1 MGLSVLPPL
10 WSVFKSTPAVW
21 SINLSERKTS
31 ILLEVLKLQPE
42 KKQLNLTGWSHE
54 ENEGRSFLQC
64 LPYISQ
70 LSFST
75 TSSESSEAVRFFGDL
90 FCAAAE
96 REQQT
101 GEKILELLS
110 SMCTYKNLPLQEI
123 WCDFLM
129 DLYYYTTKTGLSVL
143 PSLKPVFQSTP
154 PVWFINLS
162 ERKTSI
168 LLEVLKLQPEK
179 KQVELTGCSHEESEV
194 RSFLQCLPYI
204 SQLSVVPEF
213 SEPLEEIRLFGHLIC
228 AAAETEQWTRE
239 KILQLLIVVCTYKGF
254 PLREIWCDFLLD
266 LYSSDFEMAFRVL
279 RSLQSV
285 FQSTPAVWS
294 INLSERKTSILL
306 EVLKLQPEKKQ
317 VELTGCSHE
326 ESEVR
331 SFLQCLPYISQ
342 LSVIPQLSEPS
353 EETRFFGNLFCA
365 AAEREQQTGGKMLE
379 LLSSVCRYKT
389 FPLTEIWCDFLFD
402 LYCHVKDYEIKTGLS
417 VLPSL
422 QSVFHSAPAVWSI
435 NLSERKTSILL
446 EVLKLQPEKK
456 HVKLTGC
463 SHEESEVLSFLQCLP
478 YISQLSFS
486 PSFLLSSQTDLT
498 WEEAEREQQPGEKIL
513 ELLISVCRHGTFPFN
528 ERCSCADCDFL
539 LDLFSHVKDCETKTG
554 LSVLPSL
561 QSVFLAPA
569 VWFINLSERKT
580 SILLEVLK
588 LQPEKKQVE
597 LTDCSHEESEVRS
610 FLQCLPYISQ
620 LSVDTNTSDEDTTR
634 FFGNLFC
641 AAAEREQQ
649 TGEKI
654 LELLSSVCR
663 YKNSPLKQKWCDFLM
678 DLYSYETK
686 TGLSVLPSLQSVFHS
701 APAVWSINLSERKT
715 SILLE
720 VLKLQPEKK
729 QVELTGCSHD
739 ESEVRSFLQCLPYIS
754 QLSVVPL
761 RSDLHEA
768 VRFFVNLFCAAA
780 EREQQTGEKILEL
793 LSSVCAYQTFP
804 VHERGM
810 DESYVSDFL
819 LDLYSHVKDY
829 DTKTGLSVLPS
840 LQSVFQ
846 SAPAVWSISLSERK
860 TSILLEVLK
869 LQPEKKH
876 VELTGCSH
884 EESEVL
890 SFLHCLPYISQ
901 LSFSSSFLHS
911 IEANLM
917 MGKAEREQQ
926 PGEKILKLLSYG
938 IFPFNHTDDD
948 YEEMEYQSD
957 FLLDL
962 YSHVKDCE
970 TKTGLSVLP
979 SLQSVFQSAP
989 AVWSINLSE
998 RKTSILLEVLK
1009 LQPEKKQVELT
1020 DCSHEESEVRSFLQ
1034 CLPYISQLSV
1044 GRWRLRLHE
1053 AVRFFVN
1060 LFCAAAEREQQT
1072 GEKILELLSSVCTYQ
1087 TFPVHE
1093 RDMDDIEAEEVQI
1106 DFLLD
1111 LCSHVKD
1118 YEIKTGLSVLPS
1130 LQSVFSAPAVWS
1142 ISLSKRKTSILL
1154 EVLKLQPEKKQ
1165 VELTGCSLEEGEVR
1179 SFLQCLPYISQLS
1192 VYPDRSRLHEAV
1204 RFFVNL
1210 FCAAAEREQQTGEK
1224 ILELL
1229 SSVCTYQTFPVHERD
1244 MDAEIQCAGLLDLYS
1259 HVKDCETK
1267 TGLSVLPSLQS
1278 VFQSAPA
1285 VWFINLS
1292 ERKTSI
1298 LLEVLKLQPEK
1309 KQVELT
1315 GCSHEESEVRSFL
1328 QCLPYISQLS
1338 VYPDRSCLHEA
1349 VRFFVNLFCA
1359 AAERE
1364 QQTGEKIL
1372 QLLLSV
1378 CTYQTFPVNDTHI
1391 YLQYLQ
1397 YQCDF
1402 LLDLYSHVK
1411 DCETKTGLSV
1421 LPSLQSVFQS
1431 TPAVWS
1437 INLSERKTSILLEV
1451 LKLQPEKKQV
1461 KLTGC
1466 SHEESEVRSFLQCLP
1481 YISQLSVDGPRFVE
1495 DEAVRFFVNLFCA
1508 AAEREQQTGEKILKL
1523 LSSVCRYKNSPL
1535 KENWCDFLMDL
1546 YSYETKTGLSVLP
1559 SLQSVF
1565 QSAPAVWSINLSE
1578 RKTSILL
1585 EVLKLQPEKKQVE
1598 LTGCSHEES
1607 EVRSFLQCLPY
1618 ISQLSFFTLWADEAA
1633 KFFVNL
1639 FCAATEREQQT
1650 GEKILELLSSVCT
1663 YQTFPFIDRDI
1674 DAQYKCNFLLDLC
1687 SHVKDHE
1694 SKTGL
1699 SVLPSLQSVFQSAP
1713 AVWFINLSERK
1724 TSILLEIL
1732 KVQSGKK
1739 QLKLRG
1745 CPHEESEVRSFL
1757 QCLPYIS
1764 QLSCDPDFFQ
1774 SVCTSMFVRSRE
1786 EAQQL
1791 ESLLQLLGFQLLL
1804 TEELHRK
1811 SCWSVGRVLR
1821 LCGSKVDLILTPS
1834 KMSARGAAL
1843 LFRHTTQLHSLRLS
1857 IDMSLLLF
1865 QWVRRDRV
1873 VCPLA
1878 VEELSLVPK
1887 KARPSHRVL
1896 LRAVSSLA
1904 SLLRYWTVARLDL
1917 TETCIPAQGLITL
1930 LLHDGPLTVKLSE
1943 ESFQQLLCLLHEIQD
1958 KDLTLSFFS
1967 KVGGD
1972 LTSCCLNWELLHY
1985 LLQQSSAQT
1994 ITVNLRKNLFLQE
2007 ETTRLLPFLDRIVFK
2022 RPSPSFAMSS
2032 IRELYRA
2039 HDSHAVPSLLR
2050 SFGHVINLSSRE
2062 LDSVDCAALIF
2073 ILKHGDGVKLN
2084 LLWTS
2089 IPAEGVESILFMLDK
2104 VSHLSVDRNQL
2115 LRFIH
2120 CCAACDVQQEAASGL
2135 LRSLQHSLDLSCSSC
2150 VELPEEDQPES
2161 LSLTADD
2168 CRAVSTILT
2177 HSSRDTQLDLRDCEV
2192 EDSVLDLLFPVLHR
2206 VRLRVSK
2213 TVLLQLLSLVP
2224 VNSERDTVRRA
2235 VSLCRALGGELDL
2248 SHSTLDQR
2256 ACGALVQ
2263 MLDSCEGLTELDLS
2277 HCQLTDQLL
2286 LPLITH
2292 LHKVQV
2298 LDLSH
2303 NQITDASTDVL
2314 LQLLSINPSIDC
2326 VRLYSNNIV
2335 HRAAFKE
2342 HKQFEI

>member
-1 MGLSVLPPL
+1 MACTSQSALDYVKHAKPHLISGLKDLSVILENLNQKGVLGDEEVSNIKAEKTDEDKRRTTLISVIKKGEAACYELLKIIDRTRKRTLEKLLLPPEKNSDASTEKNKFDLHHWISCFSFKEETQVDTNYLQGPRSCHKYQEMLKSNAKEKSNEFWAASKNWFEGNKTPDLSYSSLILDTEQSVCPSKIKKLKKRKSKLSRPKKLRTYIPEEKPTISPSELLKTDKNILLVGKPGIGKTALTHEMLRL
-10 WSVFKSTPAVW
+10 WAERESKELDYMFYFDMRETAQIVNAKNLEELLFSFYCGPDEGKDAVLQDIQSHSDNVTIIFDGLTDISSPVVTKILKNKLLPLAKIIITCRPDDEDTKFFSGNFDRVEVKGFSEQTIKTYLSATLGEDQTKVLSSVELVTLCHVPMYALMMAVCFSSKDAPQPCTITEIYINIVRYCLQINSRTKNQKLNFFIKTKREEILSLAEAAFLSTQQKTVNLTDLTCDDSCVLSFLKPLLIKEAVTETITTYAFLHYTVQEFFAALWLLKNPDKIRDVFQQCLTEEKKHMKHLIPFMCRLLNEKSPSLMKHLIPDQDLKNTSNWFFKELINTFLPHLCEQEAADTEGSGLHVHILFVCQCLYESQSPEACVYLLDKLDYHLDLSGDSLDPYPCCAVAYVVTQSKERKIRLNLEDVIISEQGMRQLFGCFENVQWSDSLARQLWELFLISEEQMDFVTLLSLDGNHLHLPTQGEKQLYERAVEVIQRMPTKVNVCLYWDNETPPCHSQCESLLKAFPFISSVSFRGPVSWSQEKYHGTLEREQKRLFMDLCLKAALHDGPNFYNVVKTLLPLFPVKTDLDNIFLDLFQYVNSKEFLGDFQGLRPFFQSAPAVW
-21 SINLSERKTS
+21 S
-31 ILLEVLKLQPE
+31 
-42 KKQLNLTGWSHE
+42 
-54 ENEGRSFLQC
+54 
-64 LPYISQ
+64 
-70 LSFST
+70 
-75 TSSESSEAVRFFGDL
+75 
-90 FCAAAE
+90 
-96 REQQT
+96 
-101 GEKILELLS
+101 
-110 SMCTYKNLPLQEI
+110 
-123 WCDFLM
+123 
-129 DLYYYTTKTGLSVL
+129 
-143 PSLKPVFQSTP
+143 
-154 PVWFINLS
+154 INLS

-204 SQLSVVPEF
+204 SQLRFISRLSDP
-213 SEPLEEIRLFGHLIC
+213 SEEIRFLGNLIC
-228 AAAETEQWTRE
+228 AAAERDQQAGE
-239 KILQLLIVVCTYKGF
+239 KILELLSSVCRYKGF
-254 PLREIWCDFLLD
+254 PLKDIWCDLLLD
-266 LYSSDFEMAFRVL
+266 LYCYKNKTGLSVL
-279 RSLQSV
+279 PSLQSV
-285 FQSTPAVWS
+285 FQSAPAVWS

-342 LSVIPQLSEPS
+342 LS
-353 EETRFFGNLFCA
+353 
-365 AAEREQQTGGKMLE
+365 
-379 LLSSVCRYKT
+379 
-389 FPLTEIWCDFLFD
+389 
-402 LYCHVKDYEIKTGLS
+402 
-417 VLPSL
+417 
-422 QSVFHSAPAVWSI
+422 
-435 NLSERKTSILL
+435 
-446 EVLKLQPEKK
+446 
-456 HVKLTGC
+456 
-463 SHEESEVLSFLQCLP
+463 
-478 YISQLSFS
+478 FS

-498 WEEAEREQQPGEKIL
+498 WEEAEREQQPEEKIL

-539 LDLFSHVKDCETKTG
+539 LDLFSHVKDCEAKTG

-561 QSVFLAPA
+561 QSVFSAPA

-597 LTDCSHEESEVRS
+597 LTGCSHEKSEVRS

-634 FFGNLFC
+634 FFGDLFC
-641 AAAEREQQ
+641 AAAEREQH
-649 TGEKI
+649 TGKKI

-686 TGLSVLPSLQSVFHS
+686 TGRSVLHL
-701 APAVWSINLSERKT
+701 
-715 SILLE
+715 
-720 VLKLQPEKK
+720 
-729 QVELTGCSHD
+729 
-739 ESEVRSFLQCLPYIS
+739 
-754 QLSVVPL
+754 
-761 RSDLHEA
+761 
-768 VRFFVNLFCAAA
+768 
-780 EREQQTGEKILEL
+780 
-793 LSSVCAYQTFP
+793 
-804 VHERGM
+804 
-810 DESYVSDFL
+810 
-819 LDLYSHVKDY
+819 
-829 DTKTGLSVLPS
+829 
-840 LQSVFQ
+840 
-846 SAPAVWSISLSERK
+846 
-860 TSILLEVLK
+860 
-869 LQPEKKH
+869 
-876 VELTGCSH
+876 
-884 EESEVL
+884 
-890 SFLHCLPYISQ
+890 
-901 LSFSSSFLHS
+901 
-911 IEANLM
+911 
-917 MGKAEREQQ
+917 
-926 PGEKILKLLSYG
+926 
-938 IFPFNHTDDD
+938 
-948 YEEMEYQSD
+948 
-957 FLLDL
+957 
-962 YSHVKDCE
+962 
-970 TKTGLSVLP
+970 
-979 SLQSVFQSAP
+979 LQSVFQSAP
-989 AVWSINLSE
+989 AVWSINLS
-998 RKTSILLEVLK
+998 
-1009 LQPEKKQVELT
+1009 Q
-1020 DCSHEESEVRSFLQ
+1020 
-1034 CLPYISQLSV
+1034 
-1044 GRWRLRLHE
+1044 
-1053 AVRFFVN
+1053 
-1060 LFCAAAEREQQT
+1060 
-1072 GEKILELLSSVCTYQ
+1072 
-1087 TFPVHE
+1087 
-1093 RDMDDIEAEEVQI
+1093 
-1106 DFLLD
+1106 
-1111 LCSHVKD
+1111 
-1118 YEIKTGLSVLPS
+1118 
-1130 LQSVFSAPAVWS
+1130 
-1142 ISLSKRKTSILL
+1142 
-1154 EVLKLQPEKKQ
+1154 
-1165 VELTGCSLEEGEVR
+1165 
-1179 SFLQCLPYISQLS
+1179 
-1192 VYPDRSRLHEAV
+1192 
-1204 RFFVNL
+1204 
-1210 FCAAAEREQQTGEK
+1210 
-1224 ILELL
+1224 
-1229 SSVCTYQTFPVHERD
+1229 
-1244 MDAEIQCAGLLDLYS
+1244 
-1259 HVKDCETK
+1259 
-1267 TGLSVLPSLQS
+1267 
-1278 VFQSAPA
+1278 
-1285 VWFINLS
+1285 
-1292 ERKTSI
+1292 RKTSI

-1338 VYPDRSCLHEA
+1338 VVPLRSRLHEET
-1349 VRFFVNLFCA
+1349 RFFVNLFCA

-1364 QQTGEKIL
+1364 QQRGEKIL
-1372 QLLLSV
+1372 
-1378 CTYQTFPVNDTHI
+1378 
-1391 YLQYLQ
+1391 
-1397 YQCDF
+1397 
-1402 LLDLYSHVK
+1402 
-1411 DCETKTGLSV
+1411 E
-1421 LPSLQSVFQS
+1421 
-1431 TPAVWS
+1431 
-1437 INLSERKTSILLEV
+1437 
-1451 LKLQPEKKQV
+1451 
-1461 KLTGC
+1461 
-1466 SHEESEVRSFLQCLP
+1466 
-1481 YISQLSVDGPRFVE
+1481 
-1495 DEAVRFFVNLFCA
+1495 
-1508 AAEREQQTGEKILKL
+1508 L

-1535 KENWCDFLMDL
+1535 KENWCDFFMDL
-1546 YSYETKTGLSVLP
+1546 YSHVKDYETKTGLSVLP

-1633 KFFVNL
+1633 KFFGNL

-1650 GEKILELLSSVCT
+1650 GEKILELLSSVCR

-1687 SHVKDHE
+1687 SHVKDYE

-1745 CPHEESEVRSFL
+1745 CPHEESEVRNFL

-1774 SVCTSMFVRSRE
+1774 SVCTSMSVRSRE

-1804 TEELHRK
+1804 TGELHRK

-1865 QWVRRDRV
+1865 QWVRRGRV

-1887 KARPSHRVL
+1887 KARPSQRVM

-1904 SLLRYWTVARLDL
+1904 SLLRHWTVGRLDL
-1917 TETCIPAQGLITL
+1917 TESCIPAQGLITL

-1985 LLQQSSAQT
+1985 LLQQASAQT

-2022 RPSPSFAMSS
+2022 RPSPSFVMSS

-2050 SFGHVINLSSRE
+2050 SLGHVINLSSRE

-2073 ILKHGDGVKLN
+2073 ILKHGDRVKLN

-2089 IPAEGVESILFMLDK
+2089 IPAEGAESILFMLDN

-2135 LRSLQHSLDLSCSSC
+2135 LRTLQHSLDLSCSSC
-2150 VELPEEDQPES
+2150 VELPEEHQPEP

-2177 HSSRDTQLDLRDCEV
+2177 HSSQDTQLDLRDCEV

-2256 ACGALVQ
+2256 ACGSLVQ

-2342 HKQFEI
+2342 HKQCEI